1 MRIME
6 NSYLNKIRDL
16 TTKNK
21 KEIVFF
27 DESKPKNIIKN
38 IIGTEEIPD
47 IIFLSE
53 LLYNEIFKNTSDV
66 VDLPI
71 ESLRVIFALLH
82 YSKILHYNQKNTMYT
97 HSLFEEE
104 FLTKDNSFI
113 SISLPNKLVSPSR
126 ETKRIKEALDLLS
139 SKTSRWVSSRNKK
152 GEIVQS
158 RISFIEKP
166 SYTRGKIN
174 FEISSYW
181 IEKLANIEHYNKII
195 FNLVYNIPNT
205 KQVIFSLWLNTLPL
219 YKEKEFNKETYKS
232 WTKISINTI
241 QERFGLKGKDYNYIS
256 EKFFKPLQSK
266 LFKFNDKSFAFQYQ
280 KGLYYITALEVN
292 SNAVISSL
300 NSKDSYE
307 IAVKYAVSYLQ
318 QRHRL
323 DKATLEHI
331 RIIYKRSPKDKELME
346 EAYKLLKTK
355 MRRAKIKLSDLKG
368 NRFLD
373 LWQTEII
380 SLYEKREIYR
390 TFPKAYPKINTSY

>member
-1 MRIME
+1 MN
-6 NSYLNKIRDL
+6 NSYISRIKGLS
-16 TTKNK
+16 TKDK

-38 IIGTEEIPD
+38 IVGTEEIPD
-47 IIFLSE
+47 IVFLSE
-53 LLYNEIFKNTSDV
+53 LVYNEIFKNASDV

-82 YSKILHYNQKNTMYT
+82 YSKVLHYNQRNTLYT
-97 HSLFEEE
+97 PSLFEEE
-104 FLTKDNSFI
+104 FLTKDNSFVSV
-113 SISLPNKLVSPSR
+113 SIPNKLVSPSR

-139 SKTSRWVSSRNKK
+139 SKTSRWVSSKNKM
-152 GEIVQS
+152 GELVQS

-219 YKEKEFNKETYKS
+219 YKEKEFNKGTYRS

-256 EKFFKPLQSK
+256 EKFFKPLQNK

-292 SNAVISSL
+292 SNTVISKL
-300 NSKDSYE
+300 NNKDSYN

-346 EAYKLLKTK
+346 GAYKLLKAK
-355 MRRAKIKLSDLKG
+355 MRKAKIRLCDLKG
-368 NRFLD
+368 STFLD

-380 SLYEKREIYR
+380 ISYEKTEISK
-390 TFPKAYPKINTSY
+390 TLPNAYPKVNTSY